1 MARRSTRTSTARH
14 RVVSH
19 QDWIAART
27 ALLRKEKVFTRLR
40 DRLSQQRRALPW
52 EKVDKEYI
60 FDTPEGKRTLS
71 ELFGTKSQL
80 VVYQF
85 MFPPDW
91 KEGCPHCS
99 FWADHYDGMLPHLG
113 QRDVSFVVVSRAPLR
128 KIERFKKRMG
138 WRFRW
143 VSSGDTDYN
152 YDYQGSF
159 RPDEI
164 ATGKVFYNYERVPME
179 VTDREGISV
188 FYKAKA
194 GAMFHTYSTYA
205 RGIDMVNGTYQ
216 FLDLAPKGR
225 DEGSD
230 FPQEWVRHH
239 DRYPREKRRGRR
251 H

>member
-27 ALLRKEKVFTRLR
+27 ALLRKEKVF
-40 DRLSQQRRALPW
+40 
-52 EKVDKEYI
+52 
-60 FDTPEGKRTLS
+60 
-71 ELFGTKSQL
+71 
-80 VVYQF
+80 
-85 MFPPDW
+85 
-91 KEGCPHCS
+91 
-99 FWADHYDGMLPHLG
+99 
-113 QRDVSFVVVSRAPLR
+113 
-128 KIERFKKRMG
+128 
-138 WRFRW
+138 
-143 VSSGDTDYN
+143 
-152 YDYQGSF
+152 
-159 RPDEI
+159 
-164 ATGKVFYNYERVPME
+164 
-179 VTDREGISV
+179 
-188 FYKAKA
+188 KAKA